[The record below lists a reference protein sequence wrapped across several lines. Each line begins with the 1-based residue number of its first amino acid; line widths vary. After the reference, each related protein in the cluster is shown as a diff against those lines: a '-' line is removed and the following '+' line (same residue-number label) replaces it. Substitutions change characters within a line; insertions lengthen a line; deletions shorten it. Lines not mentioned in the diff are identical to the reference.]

1 LRLGNSVT
9 TRGDE
14 VLRFPPES
22 GCFGCSTL
30 NETGLQM
37 SFKRGSAGIRSDY
50 VIADRF
56 HGAPGVAHGGIVASL
71 FDEISCA
78 AVVFL
83 RGRHVVTGELNVR
96 YLKPCPVQRALT
108 FRARIV
114 DEAHAKYAVVEAEVE
129 LDRAVVARSTGRFF
143 YVERSVS
150 SP

>member
-1 LRLGNSVT
+1 MSSTAEG
-9 TRGDE
+9 E

-30 NETGLQM
+30 NENGLQM
-37 SFKRGSAGIRSDY
+37 SFRRIDSGLASDY

-83 RGRHVVTGELNVR
+83 RERHVVTGELTVR
-96 YLKPCPVQRALT
+96 YEKPCPVEVALE
-108 FRARIV
+108 FRSRISE
-114 DEAHAKYAVVEAEVE
+114 EAHAKYAIVDAEVWHKNQR
-129 LDRAVVARSTGRFF
+129 LARSTGRFF
-143 YVERSVS
+143 YVERDLSA
-150 SP
+150 P